1 MIDFSSSSARL
12 DSAIQLAKGLLQVN
26 WWLKQCFEHFFVCP
40 FFLKALKLRR
50 TKIWIQ
56 LIILMCFLHMR
67 KDCKYSFK
75 NPLGRIIKGIWQK
88 LAKFGS
94 ILPLWL
100 LPPAMD
106 GCLSSCCFSLEP
118 SQVPFPGVC
127 SRLQP
132 FPPIPA
138 GRVRDLRERWAQ
150 PLSPSYSSTG
160 GAGGWGG
167 LSRCSGYRQHR
178 APLVN
183 AIFDRSHCTGGIFT
197 APGEDKTPGAG
208 M

>member
-1 MIDFSSSSARL
+1 MITPTSYGRVSL
-12 DSAIQLAKGLLQVN
+12 QLLFQPGA
-26 WWLKQCFEHFFVCP
+26 
-40 FFLKALKLRR
+40 
-50 TKIWIQ
+50 
-56 LIILMCFLHMR
+56 
-67 KDCKYSFK
+67 
-75 NPLGRIIKGIWQK
+75 
-88 LAKFGS
+88 
-94 ILPLWL
+94 
-100 LPPAMD
+100 
-106 GCLSSCCFSLEP
+106 
-118 SQVPFPGVC
+118 FPGALP
-127 SRLQP
+127 RGLFQAAA
-132 FPPIPA
+132 FPPLPA